1 VILFF
6 ENFNSLTILTR
17 NHRKTK
23 NQKISLF
30 MRTIKYAIIMS
41 LGLFLLATT
50 AAEAQRITA
59 GGGVGYGS
67 KSENVNF
74 QVNAYYQLPTL
85 PLRFGGDVG
94 FVKPEDNLTEIE
106 SNLNMHFMA
115 LDTELL
121 SIYTITGL
129 NVLYARFSDGDFSE
143 SDTDTGFN
151 LGAGGEIDLG
161 FGRGFGEAKYIIG
174 SDRDEQWVFGVG
186 VRVRVSN

>member
-1 VILFF
+1 M
-6 ENFNSLTILTR
+6 
-17 NHRKTK
+17 RKL
-23 NQKISLF
+23 QFALLL
-30 MRTIKYAIIMS
+30 S
-41 LGLFLLATT
+41 LGMFLMITT
-50 AAEAQRITA
+50 TAEAQRISA

-85 PLRFGGDVG
+85 PLRLGGDVG
-94 FVKPEDNLTEIE
+94 FSKPEDNLTEVE
-106 SNLNMHFMA
+106 TNLNVHFMA

-129 NVLYARFSDGDFSE
+129 NVLYARFSDDDFSE

-151 LGAGGEIDLG
+151 LGAGGELDLG
-161 FGRGFGEAKYIIG
+161 FGRGFGEAKYIVG

>member
-1 VILFF
+1 M
-6 ENFNSLTILTR
+6 
-17 NHRKTK
+17 RKL
-23 NQKISLF
+23 QFALLL
-30 MRTIKYAIIMS
+30 S
-41 LGLFLLATT
+41 LGMFLMITT
-50 AAEAQRITA
+50 TAEAQRISA

-85 PLRFGGDVG
+85 PLRLGGDVG
-94 FVKPEDNLTEIE
+94 FSKPEDNLTEVE
-106 SNLNMHFMA
+106 TNLNVHFMT

-129 NVLYARFSDGDFSE
+129 NVLYARFSDDDFSE

-151 LGAGGEIDLG
+151 LGAGGELDLG
-161 FGRGFGEAKYIIG
+161 FGRGFGEAKYIVG

>member
-1 VILFF
+1 M
-6 ENFNSLTILTR
+6 
-17 NHRKTK
+17 RKL
-23 NQKISLF
+23 QFALLL
-30 MRTIKYAIIMS
+30 S
-41 LGLFLLATT
+41 LGMFLMITT
-50 AAEAQRITA
+50 TAEAQRISA

-85 PLRFGGDVG
+85 PLRLGGDVG
-94 FVKPEDNLTEIE
+94 FSKPEDNLTEVE
-106 SNLNMHFMA
+106 TNLNVHFMA

-129 NVLYARFSDGDFSE
+129 NVLYARFSDDDFSE

-151 LGAGGEIDLG
+151 LGAGGELDLG
-161 FGRGFGEAKYIIG
+161 FGRGFCEAKYIVG